1 MIDVAEARQEGLPEG
16 LRRELEDLAEA
27 YMEVLRRGSAKNEVS
42 VLLYSA
48 SIYGASR
55 MMAYTLGRRCKER
68 TARVLGL
75 AKEGLERVANYLSE
89 GREDRMKLLV
99 RLAALEAIIYQI
111 ASECAGLEN

>member
-1 MIDVAEARQEGLPEG
+1 MAEARQEGLPEG

-27 YMEVLRRGSAKNEVS
+27 YMEVLRRGAKNEAS

-75 AKEGLERVANYLSE
+75 AKEGLDRVANYLSE